1 MAIVEKVKVNDIVL
15 VFKKNRFFVH
25 RLIHKRGKTIVTR
38 GDHNL
43 SSDGQFRER
52 NLLGKVVGVKRGN
65 NRINIENMNLIQSTL
80 YFAEAVKI
88 SGKFQKKGIK
98 MIILKGLPLHLFIE
112 GTHPKRLYADTVGRI
127 PV

>member
-1 MAIVEKVKVNDIVL
+1 MIRDKTILKILSKQKYFSIRAEGTSMLPTLIPGDIVNLRKTGIEKVKVNDIVL

-80 YFAEAVKI
+80 YFAEAV
-88 SGKFQKKGIK
+88 
-98 MIILKGLPLHLFIE
+98 
-112 GTHPKRLYADTVGRI
+112 
-127 PV
+127 